1 MSSRNRFEGK
11 VALLSGSAS
20 SLKGARMG
28 FGGST
33 AWKMLEEGGKVVLT
47 DIQDDLGNA
56 AAKQMRGEGYDAI
69 YSHLN
74 VVDEAN
80 WSDVV
85 GQTVE
90 RFGRIDILVNLAGA
104 QDRGTLYEVDVEEW
118 RRVME
123 ISTTGILLGT
133 RAVIPAMK
141 EVGGGAIVN
150 LSSMAG
156 KFAGEY
162 GSAYAMSRA
171 GMLHFTRASA
181 IQLAKFGIRANSV
194 LPGLGPHTVHE
205 AHIRGGFGAGMAV
218 EERVPLGR
226 WGEPE
231 EVADAICFL
240 ASDEASYITGSEL
253 LIDGGVTAGFK
264 GNTMP
269 ERD

>member
-1 MSSRNRFEGK
+1 
-11 VALLSGSAS
+11 
-20 SLKGARMG
+20 MG

-33 AWKMLEEGGKVVLT
+33 AWKMLEEGGKVVIT

-56 AAKQMRGEGYDAI
+56 AAEQMRSEGYDAI
-69 YSHLN
+69 YSHLD

-80 WSDVV
+80 WADVV
-85 GQTVE
+85 ARTIDE
-90 RFGRIDILVNLAGA
+90 FGRIDILVNLAGA
-104 QDRGTLYEVDVEEW
+104 QDRGTLYQVDVEEW

-194 LPGLGPHTVHE
+194 LPVGSTRRSRSTFTPRIQSASGGR
-205 AHIRGGFGAGMAV
+205 RGY
-218 EERVPLGR
+218 R
-226 WGEPE
+226 WGVGANRKRLLTPYVFWPRMKRPTLRDRNCWLMGELRRDSRGTRCP
-231 EVADAICFL
+231 
-240 ASDEASYITGSEL
+240 SGDETTTI
-253 LIDGGVTAGFK
+253 GGT
-264 GNTMP
+264 
-269 ERD
+269 